1 MNEEQVREL
10 SSRSEGPTLDFK
22 TAHGSKEELAK
33 DVMAIANV
41 LRNGERGYLLFGVDE
56 NPGDHTGV
64 VVGLKAPPPDDADLH
79 ASIKHLLNRMP
90 AFTYEVV
97 QLDALTVGV
106 LEIRGEGR
114 RPYFPLRDS
123 GTVLARHIA
132 RKRNG
137 SSNDI
142 PSPTEM
148 IEWAREDDPVLHE
161 SAVLDLEEKKRARQ
175 AQFNVRFARSAHQSW
190 PAVVVENVG
199 RCNIAA
205 EVIEVRWRSTCSV
218 VTVAFARDSAEN
230 QGSPEEPQ
238 VELCSLGGTQA
249 IRPGEN
255 NAVQMY
261 VPEEDMK
268 RVFDGVPL
276 GHLEVELVDVRVVAI
291 SEFGHRADQRL
302 EVGSQIR
309 L

>member
-1 MNEEQVREL
+1 VI
-10 SSRSEGPTLDFK
+10 P
-22 TAHGSKEELAK
+22 A
-33 DVMAIANV
+33 
-41 LRNGERGYLLFGVDE
+41 LLV
-56 NPGDHTGV
+56 
-64 VVGLKAPPPDDADLH
+64 PPDTGGDNLH
-79 ASIKHLLNRMP
+79 TSIKHLLNRMP

-132 RKRNG
+132 RKRIG
-137 SSNDI
+137 SGTDI
-142 PSPTEM
+142 PSPSEM

-161 SAVLDLEEKKRARQ
+161 SAVLALEEKKRDRQ
-175 AQFNVRFARSAHQSW
+175 AQFNVRFARPPHQSW

-199 RCNIAA
+199 RWNVVA
-205 EVIEVRWRSTCSV
+205 EVIEVRWRSASKV
-218 VTVAFARDSAEN
+218 VTLAVARASEE
-230 QGSPEEPQ
+230 QGSPAEPQ
-238 VELCSLGGTQA
+238 VELCSLGATQA

-255 NAVQMY
+255 NAVQMH

-268 RVFDGVPL
+268 RVFGGVPA
-276 GHLEVELVDVRVVAI
+276 GRLEVEVIDVRVVAV

-302 EVGSQIR
+302 EARYEIR